1 MYITN
6 FDDVITEIESINN
19 SNYEDFFMV
28 AVNAFPVEKI
38 FIQQLIREING
49 EKKIFLSIRD
59 VKIQDTKQKQK
70 VFSKILDSLESKNIP
85 IMIDDIINDKLDAHL
100 MKRGYLPLIYKK
112 NNSSIRSR
120 YRLGK

>member
-6 FDDVITEIESINN
+6 FDDVITQIESINN